1 MQVFAYSQRGI
12 GKVENEDR
20 IIVGHT
26 VLSNGFLETEYFGGP
41 IAIADGV
48 GGNNAG
54 AVASHYLATKLSEM
68 DFVEEHDLKKL
79 NAEVVLLSEQDSN
92 LHGMASTLSGLTF
105 KESAMSIFHAGNTRI
120 YSLSQRGYLRR
131 ITKDDTV
138 VRFLI
143 ESGQLTEEQAQTF
156 ERRNEITTCFGGGKN
171 ELLQLKMFD
180 EPLQGKAVLLTCDG
194 IHDYISDDQM
204 ETILNSCGENYHLA
218 LKEMVSLAR
227 SAGSLDDASVVFAV
241 F

>member
-20 IIVGHT
+20 IIIGHT

-48 GGNNAG
+48 GGNSAG

-68 DFVEEHDLKKL
+68 NFVDEHVLKKL
-79 NAEVVLLSEQDSN
+79 NAELVLLSEQDSN

-105 KESAMSIFHAGNTRI
+105 KESAMSVFHAGNTRI

-180 EPLQGKAVLLTCDG
+180 EPLQSKALLLTCDG
-194 IHDYISDDQM
+194 IHDYISDDQI
-204 ETILNSCGENYHLA
+204 EELINSCGGDYYHA
-218 LKEMVSLAR
+218 LQELVSFAR
-227 SAGSLDDASVVFAV
+227 DAGSEDDVSVIYVE
-241 F
+241 